1 MWSRTGMSKITF
13 RADSELVDAVEDLD
27 ASKSEVMR
35 DALRTYLDEH
45 GPSDTSTDSLDDFV
59 AERVDELVEQ
69 RAGVR
74 QPAQDVNVRIT
85 VEPGDGLRVQQDQE
99 RSRQTSERDIRKESG
114 LGSEPGQDDGSSCA
128 QCGESLSADH
138 VYCPNC
144 GDKATRRVFC
154 ECGDEV
160 RADWAF
166 CPHCGRRT
174 ASADALER

>member
-1 MWSRTGMSKITF
+1 MSKITF
-13 RADSELVDAVEDLD
+13 RADSDLVEAVEDLN

-45 GPSDTSTDSLDDFV
+45 GPSDTSTDSLDDVV
-59 AERVDELVEQ
+59 ADRVDELVQQ
-69 RAGVR
+69 RLGVR
-74 QPAQDVNVRIT
+74 QPAQDVNVRIA
-85 VEPGDGLRVQQDQE
+85 VEPAEGLQATRSQE
-99 RSRQTSERDIRKESG
+99 RTRQPTGDHEPRREAARGEERGADEG
-114 LGSEPGQDDGSSCA
+114 TSCA
-128 QCGESLSADH
+128 QCGETVSPDH

-144 GDKATRRVFC
+144 GEKATRRVFC

-174 ASADALER
+174 VSADALER

>member
-1 MWSRTGMSKITF
+1 MSKITF
-13 RADSELVDAVEDLD
+13 RADNDLVDAVEDLD

-45 GPSDTSTDSLDDFV
+45 GPSDTSADSLDDVV
-59 AERVDELVEQ
+59 ADRVDELVEQ
-69 RAGVR
+69 RLGVR

-85 VEPGDGLRVQQDQE
+85 VEPAEGLRAE
-99 RSRQTSERDIRKESG
+99 RERERARQPASEA
-114 LGSEPGQDDGSSCA
+114 EPRRTAGRGGDRTGEGSSCA
-128 QCGESLSADH
+128 QCGETVSADH

-144 GDKATRRVFC
+144 GEKASRRVFC

>member
-1 MWSRTGMSKITF
+1 MSKITF
-13 RADSELVDAVEDLD
+13 RADNDLVDAVEDLD

-45 GPSDTSTDSLDDFV
+45 GPSDTSTDSLDDVV
-59 AERVDELVEQ
+59 ADRVDELVQQ
-69 RAGVR
+69 RLGVR
-74 QPAQDVNVRIT
+74 QPAQDVNVRIA
-85 VEPGDGLRVQQDQE
+85 VEPGDGLQANPSQE
-99 RSRQTSERDIRKESG
+99 RTRQPAER
-114 LGSEPGQDDGSSCA
+114 EPRPDATHGEERGGNEGTSCA
-128 QCGESLSADH
+128 QCGETVSPDH

-144 GDKATRRVFC
+144 GEKATRRVFC

-174 ASADALER
+174 VSADALER